1 MDNNLFLEYG
11 FSLSENQLAKLDL
24 YSDLLIQY
32 NEKFNL
38 TAITNKEDI
47 YVKHFLDCLY
57 LCKYLDSSKS
67 LLDIGSGAGFPG
79 VIIKIFYPKMNITLL
94 EPNNKK
100 VMFLNTIKKQLD
112 LSKLEIINQ
121 RSEDYVKDN
130 RGKYDFV
137 TARAVAP
144 LNILLE
150 LAIPLLKVNGTFIAM
165 KGPKGNQELLESQNA
180 LKLLSCVANDTIQY
194 SIEENT
200 RQLLFFKKLAATQEK
215 YPRNYSQI
223 KKKPL

>member
-57 LCKYLDSSKS
+57 LCKYLDSTKN

-79 VIIKIFYPKMNITLL
+79 VIIKIFYPEMNITLL

-100 VMFLNTIKKQLD
+100 VMFLNAIKKQLD

-165 KGPKGNQELLESQNA
+165 KGPKGNQELQQSQNA

-194 SIEENT
+194 SIKDNT

>member
-194 SIEENT
+194 SIEDNT

>member
-57 LCKYLDSSKS
+57 LCKYLDSTKS

-79 VIIKIFYPKMNITLL
+79 VIIKIFYPEMNITLL

-100 VMFLNTIKKQLD
+100 VMFLNTIKNQLD

-165 KGPKGNQELLESQNA
+165 KGPKGNQELQESQNA

-194 SIEENT
+194 SIKDNT
-200 RQLLFFKKLAATQEK
+200 RQLLFFKKLAATPEK

>member
-1 MDNNLFLEYG
+1 MNNNLFLEYG

-57 LCKYLDSSKS
+57 LCKYLDSTKS

-79 VIIKIFYPKMNITLL
+79 VIIKIFYPEMNITLL

-100 VMFLNTIKKQLD
+100 VMFLNTIKKQLN

-150 LAIPLLKVNGTFIAM
+150 LAIPLLKVNGTFIENKWT
-165 KGPKGNQELLESQNA
+165 KGSNER
-180 LKLLSCVANDTIQY
+180 I
-194 SIEENT
+194 
-200 RQLLFFKKLAATQEK
+200 R
-215 YPRNYSQI
+215 
-223 KKKPL
+223 

>member
-79 VIIKIFYPKMNITLL
+79 VIIKIFYPEMNITLL

-165 KGPKGNQELLESQNA
+165 KGPKGNQELQQSQNA
-180 LKLLSCVANDTIQY
+180 LKLLSCVTNDIIQY
-194 SIEENT
+194 SIEDNT
-200 RQLLFFKKLAATQEK
+200 RQLLFFKKLAATPEK

>member
-1 MDNNLFLEYG
+1 MDKELFLKYG
-11 FSLSENQLAKLDL
+11 FTLSDKQLNQLDL

-38 TAITNKEDI
+38 TAITDKTDI

-57 LCKYLDSSKS
+57 LCKYLVDNCS
-67 LLDIGSGAGFPG
+67 LLDIGTGAGFPG
-79 VIIKIFYPKMNITLL
+79 VVVKIFYPDMDITLL

-100 VMFLNTIKKQLD
+100 VLFLNTVKQQLN
-112 LSKLEIINQ
+112 LEKLTISNQ
-121 RSEDYVKDN
+121 RSEDYAKDH
-130 RGKYDFV
+130 RQHFDYV
-137 TARAVAP
+137 TARAVAS

-150 LAIPLLKVNGTFIAM
+150 LAIPLLKVNGTFFAM
-165 KGPKGNQELLESQNA
+165 KGPKANQELPESQNA
-180 LKLLSCVANDTIQY
+180 LNKLCATVKETIQY
-194 SIEENT
+194 NIVDNSRNLIIINKDQPT
-200 RQLLFFKKLAATQEK
+200 AEK

>member
-47 YVKHFLDCLY
+47 YVKNFLDCLY
-57 LCKYLDSSKS
+57 LCKYLDSTKS

-79 VIIKIFYPKMNITLL
+79 VIIKIFYPEMNITLL

-100 VMFLNTIKKQLD
+100 VMFLNAIKKQLD

-130 RGKYDFV
+130 PIMPFCHQSCFV
-137 TARAVAP
+137 RTKLMQSYLFDTSYRIVA
-144 LNILLE
+144 
-150 LAIPLLKVNGTFIAM
+150 
-165 KGPKGNQELLESQNA
+165 
-180 LKLLSCVANDTIQY
+180 DHD
-194 SIEENT
+194 
-200 RQLLFFKKLAATQEK
+200 LFFRLHSFFLLVLLLCTHN
-215 YPRNYSQI
+215 R
-223 KKKPL
+223 

>member
-57 LCKYLDSSKS
+57 LCKYLDSTKS

-194 SIEENT
+194 SIEDNT
-200 RQLLFFKKLAATQEK
+200 RQLLFFKKLAATPEK

>member
-79 VIIKIFYPKMNITLL
+79 VIIKIFYPEMNITLL

-100 VMFLNTIKKQLD
+100 VMFFTKTG
-112 LSKLEIINQ
+112 
-121 RSEDYVKDN
+121 
-130 RGKYDFV
+130 GK
-137 TARAVAP
+137 
-144 LNILLE
+144 
-150 LAIPLLKVNGTFIAM
+150 M
-165 KGPKGNQELLESQNA
+165 
-180 LKLLSCVANDTIQY
+180 
-194 SIEENT
+194 
-200 RQLLFFKKLAATQEK
+200 
-215 YPRNYSQI
+215 
-223 KKKPL
+223 

>member
-57 LCKYLDSSKS
+57 LCKYLDSTKS

-79 VIIKIFYPKMNITLL
+79 VIIKIFYPEMNITLL

-130 RGKYDFV
+130 REKYDFV

-180 LKLLSCVANDTIQY
+180 LILLSCVANDTIQY
-194 SIEENT
+194 SIKDNT

>member
-57 LCKYLDSSKS
+57 LCKYLDSTKS

-194 SIEENT
+194 SIEDNT
-200 RQLLFFKKLAATQEK
+200 RQLLFFKKIAVTPEK

>member
-79 VIIKIFYPKMNITLL
+79 VIIKIFYPEMNITLL

-194 SIEENT
+194 SIEDNT
-200 RQLLFFKKLAATQEK
+200 RQLLFFKKLAATKEK
-215 YPRNYSQI
+215 YPINYIQI